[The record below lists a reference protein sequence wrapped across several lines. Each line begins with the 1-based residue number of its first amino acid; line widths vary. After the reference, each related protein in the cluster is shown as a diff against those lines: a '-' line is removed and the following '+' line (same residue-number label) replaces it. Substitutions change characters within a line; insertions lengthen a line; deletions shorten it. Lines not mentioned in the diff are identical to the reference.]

1 MDIREQL
8 TKELVTEYGYTQ
20 QLLDSLTDDE
30 FFEWIEEKMIDSD
43 IYRIEG
49 IPFDQQAKA
58 DKGKL
63 RYTLIPPAALDG
75 IATVREYGC
84 RKYGSPDNW
93 RQVEA
98 HREFDA
104 AIRHIRAMWDD
115 LKAKDAESGLFHIDH
130 ALTDLAFVRQL
141 IEEGKI

>member
-1 MDIREQL
+1 MDIREQ
-8 TKELVTEYGYTQ
+8 TTERLISEHGFTH
-20 QLLDSLTDDE
+20 QLLDPMTEDE
-30 FFEWIEEKMIDSD
+30 FFELAERVIDDD
-43 IYRIEG
+43 IYAIEG
-49 IPFDQQAKA
+49 IPLDQKAKA

-84 RKYGSPDNW
+84 RKYGDPENW

-115 LKAKDAESGLFHIDH
+115 LKATDAESGLLHIDH

-141 IEEGKI
+141 IAEDKA

>member
-1 MDIREQL
+1 MDIREQ
-8 TKELVTEYGYTQ
+8 TTERLIAEHGFTH
-20 QLLDSLTDDE
+20 QLLDPMTEDE
-30 FFEWIEEKMIDSD
+30 FFELAERVIDDD
-43 IYRIEG
+43 IYAIEG
-49 IPFDQQAKA
+49 IPLDQQAKA

-75 IATVREYGC
+75 IAAVREYGC

-104 AIRHIRAMWDD
+104 ALRHMRAMWDD
-115 LKAKDAESGLFHIDH
+115 LKAKDSESGLLHIDH

-141 IEEGKI
+141 IAEDKA